1 MSAVIG
7 NAPAEV
13 DGDRFPS
20 APSLLDLVAAG
31 DQVGAARMANLL
43 ACWINAHSLPRAST
57 RSAPDGCV
65 RVRHRLRDAEV
76 SVHVGPAASAP
87 LVSMESSGQACHMT
101 PSQARDLAY
110 ALLVASDGAE
120 QMHALMRPSS
130 GTPTFNSS

>member
-1 MSAVIG
+1 MTAAIT
-7 NAPAEV
+7 NAPTEAT
-13 DGDRFPS
+13 GDFFPS
-20 APSLLDLVAAG
+20 APALLALLAAG

-43 ACWINAHSLPRAST
+43 ACWINAHALPRAST

-76 SVHVGPAASAP
+76 SVHVGPSASAP
-87 LVSMESSGQACHMT
+87 LVSMETSGEACHMT
-101 PSQARDLAY
+101 PAQARDLAY

-130 GTPTFNSS
+130 GVPASNAS